1 MKKRDYIRPQKKTAK
16 NTKNIIIASV
26 IIILLSAIAV
36 LWFLKE
42 KAPVQQPVIPTT
54 SQQSE
59 NIPSLPSYPEKSYSY
74 IKELQTHE
82 ISIDNSEAALT
93 EQAKLSEAQQALLK
107 ERQLQEI
114 EKAEK
119 REAETIQQ
127 VRQTQ
132 ELDALILEKSQENTE
147 KKAKVVKQFGIQCG
161 AFKNRNQ
168 AENMFARLTME
179 GFEPQITTNSGWN
192 RVIVGPLGNRNVANK
207 AMKKAE
213 KVADCLVI
221 GM

>member
-1 MKKRDYIRPQKKTAK
+1 MKKRDYIRPQKKVANNK
-16 NTKNIIIASV
+16 KNIIIASV
-26 IIILLSAIAV
+26 VVILLFAIAL

-42 KAPVQQPVIPTT
+42 KAPIQPVIPII
-54 SQQSE
+54 SQKSE

-93 EQAKLSEAQQALLK
+93 EQAKLSKAQQTLLK
-107 ERQLQEI
+107 ERQLLEI
-114 EKAEK
+114 EKEEK
-119 REAETIQQ
+119 RNSTVQKVQQ
-127 VRQTQ
+127 AQA
-132 ELDALILEKSQENTE
+132 LDKLILEKSQPKTQD
-147 KKAKVVKQFGIQCG
+147 KKNKIVKQFGIQCG
-161 AFKNRNQ
+161 AFKNKAQ
-168 AENMFARLTME
+168 AENMYARLTMA

-192 RVIVGPLGNRNVANK
+192 RVIVGPLGNRDAANK
-207 AMKKAE
+207 AMKKAG